1 MKEMQRVQP
10 LMKQLQEKYKD
21 DAKRLNIE
29 IMNLYKAHK
38 VNPFG
43 GCLPMLLQMPIL
55 FALYNTIR
63 YTIELRQAPFIFWI
77 KDLSLPDTVTAIAG
91 ININILPLVMGI
103 SMLLQQKMSNVD
115 PQQAKMVMFMPI
127 IFTFFFWNVPSGLV
141 LYWFIN
147 SIVSMAGQYLFI
159 HKREAK
165 VEVVK

>member
-1 MKEMQRVQP
+1 V
-10 LMKQLQEKYKD
+10 
-21 DAKRLNIE
+21 
-29 IMNLYKAHK
+29 
-38 VNPFG
+38 
-43 GCLPMLLQMPIL
+43 
-55 FALYNTIR
+55 
-63 YTIELRQAPFIFWI
+63 ELRQAPFIFWI
-77 KDLSLPDTVTAIAG
+77 KDLSLPDTVTSIAG

-159 HKREAK
+159 HKPEAK